1 VARFR
6 WLPAGTPRN
15 LLTRLAVGYRR
26 QAGSD
31 RTLTTRCCST
41 FYLRRTRSGGDR
53 RLLQKISL
61 AEAGEEVGF
70 ALDSLLEEA
79 GFEPSVPR
87 GGDGCRVPGPTAP
100 GAGCSSM
107 QEAPRTAR
115 SRC

>member
-53 RLLQKISL
+53 RPLQKISL

-79 GFEPSVPR
+79 GFEPSVPLVR
-87 GGDGCRVPGPTAP
+87 RVPEWLEK
-100 GAGCSSM
+100 GAGALCAWSTEM
-107 QEAPRTAR
+107 RAHP
-115 SRC
+115 